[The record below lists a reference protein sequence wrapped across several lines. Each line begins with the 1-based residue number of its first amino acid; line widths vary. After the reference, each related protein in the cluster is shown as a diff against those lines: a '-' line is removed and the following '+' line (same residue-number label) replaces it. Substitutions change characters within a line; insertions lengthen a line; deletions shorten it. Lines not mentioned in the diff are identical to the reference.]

1 MRMWMVP
8 VKYLCNKQLIAEAA
22 EIHLFI
28 NNIINGK
35 SVTGYIEHNL
45 LEPKSLCK
53 RHNELVEEM
62 KRRGY
67 NNHTSE
73 LNCLEVDRLIRSKL
87 TPEEY
92 NHKIDVK
99 KAMED
104 LKQRCVRD
112 PKTGKEI
119 YFKK

>member
-8 VKYLCNKQLIAEAA
+8 VKYLCNKYLIAEAA

-28 NNIINGK
+28 NNILSGK
-35 SVTGYIEHNL
+35 SVTGYIENNY
-45 LEPKSLCK
+45 LEPSSLCK

-67 NNHTSE
+67 TGHTTDLDCSK
-73 LNCLEVDRLIRSKL
+73 VDELIRSKL
-87 TPEEY
+87 TPTEY
-92 NHKIDVK
+92 NKKINKK

-104 LKQRCVRD
+104 LKKRCIRD
-112 PKTGKEI
+112 PITGKET
-119 YFKK
+119 KPK